1 MLLAWK
7 TWLNVRKSWS
17 GCISTILFYK
27 ILFHTKKI
35 LVYLQYCSSF
45 IPEACTRYKDVSL
58 YACRF
63 IIYYNF
69 RQAMVTRQLWF
80 IARRE
85 CTTSDYSPWSL
96 LFSFNMAMILG
107 IYRAV
112 VRRAFWCRMFIEKLV
127 CTYHMYIA
135 DAYLVQWC
143 LSSFSRYI
151 FLSNHNIHKSSYSL
165 CFWVSGTLMD
175 RL

>member
-1 MLLAWK
+1 MLIYSL
-7 TWLNVRKSWS
+7 
-17 GCISTILFYK
+17 ISSFSNFLTIVTFFIPK
-27 ILFHTKKI
+27 NKI

-107 IYRAV
+107 SIELAV

-135 DAYLVQWC
+135 DTYLVQWC

-151 FLSNHNIHKSSYSL
+151 FLSNHNIHKNLYGL
-165 CFWVSGTLMD
+165 CFCALDDPLID
-175 RL
+175 RFY